1 MSRGVGRLLSRAER
15 TWQTLSH
22 VPPRQLLRRVELTAR
37 FRLSRFFPAA
47 GEGVLPRLAELLPT
61 PPFPERSALM
71 RKEGAGLVL
80 CLPWGERQLQRP
92 LPWGSRSAAADS
104 SARADIN
111 NLHFMEYLESVDD
124 GLATELIEEWIR
136 HNPAGE
142 PGAWRHAWRAYN
154 LSIRVAMWLELL
166 ARRRDRLPP
175 ATVDR
180 AAASLASQLR
190 YLERHLETDLR
201 GNHLI
206 KNLRALAWGGACFV
220 GPDAD
225 RWAESARTLLRRE
238 LAEQILPDGS
248 HYERSPAYHCQVM
261 GDLLACRAAL
271 RRPLPELDD
280 ALDRMA
286 SVLPRYTHPDGAV
299 APWNDGG
306 LSMAL
311 APAELLETHRRLGG
325 APTGD
330 RLGPFALADAGYYG
344 LRASGELVLVD
355 CGELGPG
362 YLPGHGH
369 CDLLSFEWS
378 THGRR
383 IIVDQGTH
391 QYVGGSRRWASRCTA
406 SHNTLAI
413 DGAEQSDIYGAFRC
427 GRRARPK
434 LLRFVEDGAGFR
446 FEGSHDGYAALPG
459 APRHVRCVEA
469 RPGRLRIEDRL
480 EGGIGQPA
488 TSRLLLHPD
497 CSVEPDGG
505 GWVIRSGP
513 VAVRLAASVPVT
525 SEPAEWYPDIH
536 VAWPTTRLIMSL
548 PPAPRSIE
556 MRLTSAST

>member
-1 MSRGVGRLLSRAER
+1 MSGVGRLVRRAER
-15 TWQTLSH
+15 TWQTLRH
-22 VPPRQLLRRVELTAR
+22 VPPSQLLRRAELTAR
-37 FRLSRFFPAA
+37 FRLGRFFPAA
-47 GEGVLPRLAELLPT
+47 GEGSPPRLAQALPT
-61 PPFPERSALM
+61 PPFPER
-71 RKEGAGLVL
+71 AGLMWVEGKAIVL
-80 CLPWGERQLQRP
+80 CLPWGERRLKRP
-92 LPWGSRSAAADS
+92 FPWGSRSAAADS
-104 SARADIN
+104 SERADIN

-124 GLATELIEEWIR
+124 GLAAELIEDWIR

-154 LSIRVAMWLELL
+154 LSIRVTMWLELL

-175 ATVDR
+175 AMVER
-180 AAASLASQLR
+180 AAASLVRQLR
-190 YLERHLETDLR
+190 YLERHLESDLR

-225 RWAESARTLLRRE
+225 RWTALARAVLRRE

-271 RRPLPELDD
+271 RQPLPELDA

-286 SVLPRYTHPDGAV
+286 SVLPPYTHPDGAV

-311 APAELLETHRRLGG
+311 APAALLETHRRLGG
-325 APTGD
+325 APAAD
-330 RLGPFALADAGYYG
+330 VLGPFALAGAGYYG
-344 LRASGELVLVD
+344 LRVPGELVLVD
-355 CGELGPG
+355 CGELGPA

-383 IIVDQGTH
+383 IVVDQGTH

-413 DGAEQSDIYGAFRC
+413 EGAEQSDIYGAFRC
-427 GRRARPK
+427 GRRARPQ
-434 LLRFVEDGAGFR
+434 LLRFVEDGAGFC
-446 FEGSHDGYAALPG
+446 FEGSHDGFAGLAG
-459 APRHVRCVEA
+459 APRHLR
-469 RPGRLRIEDRL
+469 RIEAAPGELKISDRL
-480 EGGIGQPA
+480 EGGVGQPA
-488 TSRLLLHPD
+488 AVRMLLHPD
-497 CSVEPDGG
+497 CKVEARGKD
-505 GWVIRSGP
+505 WLIRSGP
-513 VAVRLAASVPVT
+513 VTVRLEASVAVT
-525 SEPAEWYPDIH
+525 IEPAEWYPDIH
-536 VAWPTTRLIMSL
+536 VAAPTSRLVLAL
-548 PPAPRSIE
+548 PAAPRSVE
-556 MRLTSAST
+556 MRLTSALL